1 MTLKNTVINQNDNT
15 EFIGDVYL
23 GTDQYGDKSRRMQYR
38 DLALRLID
46 KYLPA
51 YRRAE
56 APHWQI
62 METLIVT
69 AIDEAF
75 QANKQYGRC
84 SGVSMWLDAIAIQLE
99 TSSIKIYNDFDLPE
113 FMQGYSVPILD

>member
-1 MTLKNTVINQNDNT
+1 MKIENTVINQNDNT

-56 APHWQI
+56 VPHWQI
-62 METLIVT
+62 METFIVT

-75 QANKQYGRC
+75 QANNQYGRC

-99 TSSIKIYNDFDLPE
+99 APNIKIYNDPELPE

>member
-1 MTLKNTVINQNDNT
+1 MKIENTVINQNDNT

-23 GTDQYGDKSRRMQYR
+23 GTDQFGDKSRRMQYR

-56 APHWQI
+56 VPHWQI
-62 METLIVT
+62 METFIVT

-75 QANKQYGRC
+75 QTNKLYGRC

-99 TSSIKIYNDFDLPE
+99 TSSIKIYNDLDLPE

>member
-51 YRRAE
+51 YRRNAYR
-56 APHWQI
+56 HCH
-62 METLIVT
+62 
-69 AIDEAF
+69 
-75 QANKQYGRC
+75 RR
-84 SGVSMWLDAIAIQLE
+84 GVSSA
-99 TSSIKIYNDFDLPE
+99 
-113 FMQGYSVPILD
+113 